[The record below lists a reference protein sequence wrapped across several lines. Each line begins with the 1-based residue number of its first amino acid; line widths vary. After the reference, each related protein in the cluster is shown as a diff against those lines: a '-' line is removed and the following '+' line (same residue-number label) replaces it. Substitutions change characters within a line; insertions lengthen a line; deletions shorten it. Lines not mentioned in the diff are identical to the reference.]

1 MDVRQMDDF
10 QTGSFDAV
18 VDKGRLFYLITT
30 LILVD
35 DWLNGSVSEA
45 LVDVV

>member
-18 VDKGRLFYLITT
+18 IDKGRLFYFITT
-30 LILVD
+30 LILVEH
-35 DWLNGSVSEA
+35 WLDGNVSEA